1 MRSRDPDQRNF
12 FNPDDVLLQCVL
24 REQPC
29 SKANFDGGDIL
40 GSESVAFA
48 ATSLAGWLFR
58 EGKSHA
64 IMGKNGQGNCR

>member
-48 ATSLAGWLFR
+48 ATSLRAGSL
-58 EGKSHA
+58 GK
-64 IMGKNGQGNCR
+64 GKVTP